1 MAERWSAV
9 NFLAR
14 IRPPYWPFY
23 LKKETVDGEP
33 WVYFCL
39 ADSIDLR
46 GAKR

>member
-1 MAERWSAV
+1 
-9 NFLAR
+9 
-14 IRPPYWPFY
+14 

-39 ADSIDLR
+39 ADTIDLK